1 VHAVD
6 TVPDDTE
13 TLKRLVL
20 EREDV
25 IRERDAQ
32 LTAARDEL
40 PVTTTLMQTLRREI
54 AAKTPPVR
62 RPLPDHL
69 PLYRR
74 AGICA
79 RQGVE
84 LERSTPADWVGASA
98 KRLEPLVRALRDHAP
113 AAGTLQADGYAGFE
127 RLYETGR
134 STEAACRAHV
144 RHTFHDLEQAIGV
157 IDSVDGLVL
166 WPSVGTPTP

>member
-1 VHAVD
+1 MAAAPGVGGEAVD
-6 TVPDDTE
+6 RPGAEPEAGVQVDMRQGRRSQSE
-13 TLKRLVL
+13 TRM
-20 EREDV
+20 
-25 IRERDAQ
+25 
-32 LTAARDEL
+32 L
-40 PVTTTLMQTLRREI
+40 PVMRREI
-54 AAKTPPVR
+54 AAKTPPVH

-134 STEAACRAHV
+134 STEAACRARV

>member
-1 VHAVD
+1 MRQGRRSQS
-6 TVPDDTE
+6 E
-13 TLKRLVL
+13 TRM
-20 EREDV
+20 
-25 IRERDAQ
+25 
-32 LTAARDEL
+32 L
-40 PVTTTLMQTLRREI
+40 PVMRREI
-54 AAKTPPVR
+54 AAKTPPVH

-134 STEAACRAHV
+134 STEAACRARV